1 MTTPNQKNDSSE
13 RVIRDMSGY
22 IARND
27 RRTNDRQ
34 PHWRGKVTVQGK
46 EYFLSLWER
55 DENLMSLSMTD
66 PDTLPP
72 RPNQNQGQQGQIQNQ
87 GQNQSQQAQSQQ
99 SSTQGQSKYPSEQA
113 QPPVSG
119 DPFGDIFTP

>member
-34 PHWRGKVTVQGK
+34 PHWRGKVTFQGK

-72 RPNQNQGQQGQIQNQ
+72 RPNQNQGQP
-87 GQNQSQQAQSQQ
+87 AQSLPQ
-99 SSTQGQSKYPSEQA
+99 SSSQGQSKYPSEQD